1 MKSTKSIFV
10 AVFAV
15 LTAALPVQLG
25 VQHTRY
31 KLIDIGIFGD
41 PESYINPGGAI
52 GAL

>member
-25 VQHTRY
+25 AQHTRY
-31 KLIDIGIFGD
+31 KLIDLGNEEFFRTWAAS
-41 PESYINPGGAI
+41 EEAW
-52 GAL
+52 